1 MKGKRKLL
9 PNNFDGFF
17 STICKN
23 GRRIAKA
30 NMKFSFLFLGQSL
43 KYLNH
48 FSEEDEFC
56 KKVIL
61 ITFWKVEQSHGGCQ
75 RTFNEDTVI
84 ALVTFS
90 SCTPMGHFQPIVVRS
105 RSLCTWGQRWT
116 MNSTWLSKFQIAEI
130 TLLVVLS
137 IVLTSKTSVT
147 LGKTTQFFNHERRRR
162 KKWRRSRKY
171 WATWS

>member
-1 MKGKRKLL
+1 MDFSLLYAKTAEELRKQIW
-9 PNNFDGFF
+9 NFPFYF
-17 STICKN
+17 SVKVLNIWTI
-23 GRRIAKA
+23 
-30 NMKFSFLFLGQSL
+30 
-43 KYLNH
+43 

-105 RSLCTWGQRWT
+105 RSLCTWGQSWT